1 MVSKVAARRIR
12 ADVTFDHI
20 VVLPKEASYNIQAI
34 SESIKNI
41 LDIYGCPNCHSG
53 RDILFKNEESMI
65 RDIRSI
71 FMNDFVITKD
81 LRARP
86 LGEAFNI
93 TL

>member
-1 MVSKVAARRIR
+1 MSSKVTARRIR
-12 ADVTFDHI
+12 ADITFDHI
-20 VVLPKEASYNIQAI
+20 VVFPKEISYNMEAI
-34 SESIKNI
+34 SKSIKSI

-53 RDILFKNEESMI
+53 RDILFKNEESLI
-65 RDIRSI
+65 RDIRSV

-93 TL
+93 AL

>member
-1 MVSKVAARRIR
+1 MPSKITARRIR
-12 ADVTFDHI
+12 ADITFDHI
-20 VVLPKEASYNIQAI
+20 VVLPKDVSYNIEAI
-34 SESIKNI
+34 SQSIKNI

-71 FMNDFVITKD
+71 FMNDFVVTKD
-81 LRARP
+81 LRPRP

-93 TL
+93 AL